1 MAIKVHVQR
10 FGIGVIPHEQF
21 EHANDFCAFLVDRRR
36 VEVVDFLKTF
46 GPHGVGQGAL
56 VLGELTAAQFDHIGN
71 PFHRSR
77 AHVRCELAVTVN
89 GQTLFQTQLEPVAA
103 GDAVAC
109 PVVEI
114 LMRDDRLDPFEV
126 RIGACF
132 WRGQN
137 AGRVE
142 DVQALVFHRAH
153 VEVIDGH
160 DVEDIQIV
168 FATVDLFIPTHRR
181 FQRLHAKGT
190 FVFVAGAHPDVQ
202 FHVLAGLRDETIGVV
217 DQITGHQCE
226 QIGGLGPRIVP
237 FGPAF
242 ALRHWVAV
250 GQQHRQIAFDP
261 HGKDAHDIGAVGVI
275 GNLAEALCL
284 ALGAVHAVRHI

>member
-10 FGIGVIPHEQF
+10 FGIGVIPYKQL
-21 EHANDFCAFLVDRRR
+21 EHTNNFGAFFVDRCR
-36 VEVVDFLKTF
+36 VEVVDFLKAF
-46 GPHGVGQGAL
+46 RSHRVGQGAL
-56 VLGELTAAQFDHIGN
+56 VLGELTTAQFDHIGN

-126 RIGACF
+126 RICACF
-132 WRGQN
+132 GRGQN

-142 DVQALVFHRAH
+142 DVQALVFHRTH

-181 FQRLHAKGT
+181 FQRLHTEGT
-190 FVFVAGAHPDVQ
+190 FVFVAGPHPDVQ
-202 FHVLAGLRDETIGVV
+202 FHILTGLRDETVGVV
-217 DQITGHQCE
+217 DQITGHQRE

-242 ALRHWVAV
+242 ALGHRVAV
-250 GQQHRQIAFDP
+250 R
-261 HGKDAHDIGAVGVI
+261 
-275 GNLAEALCL
+275 
-284 ALGAVHAVRHI
+284 